1 VISRAGDS
9 SEIPTQIPAETCKR
23 SPAEGSYA
31 ELLRRGPSARPRA
44 TATAA
49 TAALRVPRAAAA
61 ATAAAAL
68 VALAAVLSLALLS
81 RGAAPTSGAADAP
94 AAPSF
99 VRTAQLSPPRTDA
112 STAPFAA
119 PFAAAELLGVC
130 PASPR
135 AAATTEAPLTTNR
148 SVALPRLALPRLAL
162 PRLALP
168 RPAMAT
174 PLSVVGAAA
183 AAGPTRRTITPLV
196 SYPQP

>member
-1 VISRAGDS
+1 MISRAGDS

-61 ATAAAAL
+61 L

-99 VRTAQLSPPRTDA
+99 VRTAQFSPPRTDA

-183 AAGPTRRTITPLV
+183 AAAPTRRTITPLV
-196 SYPQP
+196 SYPEP

>member
-1 VISRAGDS
+1 MISRAGDS

-49 TAALRVPRAAAA
+49 LRVPR
-61 ATAAAAL
+61 AAAAL

-162 PRLALP
+162 PH
-168 RPAMAT
+168 PAMAT

-183 AAGPTRRTITPLV
+183 AAAPTRRTITPLV

>member
-49 TAALRVPRAAAA
+49 TLRVPR
-61 ATAAAAL
+61 AAAAL

-162 PRLALP
+162 PR
-168 RPAMAT
+168 PAMAT

-183 AAGPTRRTITPLV
+183 AAAPTRRTITPLV
-196 SYPQP
+196 SYPEP

>member
-49 TAALRVPRAAAA
+49 TAALRVPR
-61 ATAAAAL
+61 AAAAL

-162 PRLALP
+162 PR
-168 RPAMAT
+168 PAMAT

-183 AAGPTRRTITPLV
+183 AAAPTRRTITPLV

>member
-49 TAALRVPRAAAA
+49 TLRVPR
-61 ATAAAAL
+61 AAAAL

-99 VRTAQLSPPRTDA
+99 VRTAQFSSPRTDA

-183 AAGPTRRTITPLV
+183 AAAPTRRTITPLV
-196 SYPQP
+196 SYPEP